1 MARKAEFWGMLGTI
15 LYFVIIAT
23 TVAFKFDSFIKLEL
37 NELGDFLAGVF
48 GPVAFLWLVL
58 GYLQQGRELKLS
70 TDALNL
76 QAMELRNSVEQQAEM
91 ARIQNV
97 TLENQHRLLQPLFE
111 IRYKERYHY
120 QGEFF
125 DSFEIENSGGYCD
138 CVNVSLAGRDG
149 SKFQLDLE
157 PLNKGTVR
165 IFSFDAI
172 EGQHEIQVRY
182 RALNDFEGLR
192 IFDLQKW
199 YGDDE
204 GEEGFSAKQR
214 PQ

>member
-1 MARKAEFWGMLGTI
+1 MSGTI

-23 TVAFKFDSFIKLEL
+23 TVAFKFDSFTNLEL

-76 QAMELRNSVEQQAEM
+76 QTMELRNSVEQQAEM

-111 IRYKERYHY
+111 VRYKERYNY

-138 CVNVSLAGRDG
+138 CVNVSLAGRGG

-165 IFSFDAI
+165 NFSFDAI
-172 EGQHEIQVRY
+172 EGQHEIHVRY

-204 GEEGFSAKQR
+204 GEEGFSARQR